1 MNNNGGAE
9 MVTDKPKGEIR
20 TRVFKIWLRE
30 DGIVQNV
37 VDPGAEY
44 TLADATEV
52 LAGIDKVSK
61 GQRRPLLV
69 DSRNIKSMDR
79 NARQEVA
86 TFEGITSI
94 AILIDSAVS
103 RMIGNVFLTTNKR
116 SFPARLFTSE
126 AEAIEWLKG
135 FLE

>member
-1 MNNNGGAE
+1 MNNKRGAE
-9 MVTDKPKGEIR
+9 MVTDNRIEEVR
-20 TRVFKIWLRE
+20 TRVLKIWLRE

-37 VDPGAEY
+37 VDPGAEI
-44 TLADATEV
+44 TLADLREG

-69 DSRNIKSMDR
+69 DSRNLKSMDR
-79 NARQEVA
+79 NARQKIA
-86 TFEGITSI
+86 AFEEITSI

-103 RMIGNVFLTTNKR
+103 RMIGNVFLATNKK
-116 SFPARLFTSE
+116 SYPARLFTSE
-126 AEAIEWLKG
+126 TEAVEWSKG